1 MPQVMTVR
9 GPITPEELG
18 ITMCHVHVLSELKFS
33 EQSKPTSSM
42 TPEEIELLN
51 MPVTTEMLGQ
61 IRRHANHVCA
71 IDNNLLG
78 DIDLAITEL
87 KAYRR
92 KGGSSIVETSVVGL
106 KRDPVGLAKIAEKT
120 GINIVCGTGWYIGA
134 SHSSELQEES
144 VDDLSKIMIKELTVG
159 IDDLEIKA
167 GFIKAGLSGPTPDVP
182 FQGAEEKVL
191 RAGGRAQ
198 AALGSSMTMHPC
210 HHYGR
215 ARHLHLYLDIL
226 KEEGANLEKIYMSH
240 MEFWHDDIDYQKSL
254 LDRGITLSYD
264 QFGCE
269 EYTRPGWA
277 KAPDSSRVKAVG
289 TLVKAGYV
297 NQIVL
302 SNEVVSKFRLT
313 KYGGLGYS
321 HLLENIVP
329 DLKYFGINDEE
340 IHTMLVENPKRLLPF

>member
-9 GPITPEELG
+9 GPISPEDLG
-18 ITMCHVHVLSELKFS
+18 ITMCHVHVLSELKVS
-33 EQSKPTSSM
+33 EQSKPPSTM
-42 TPEEIELLN
+42 TPEELELLN
-51 MPVTTEMLGQ
+51 KPVTMDMLGQ

-71 IDNNLLG
+71 VDNNLLG
-78 DIDLAITEL
+78 DIDLAVTEL

-106 KRDPVGLAKIAEKT
+106 KRDPVGLAKIAEQT
-120 GINIVCGTGWYIGA
+120 GINIICGTGWYISG
-134 SHSSELQEES
+134 SQPSDLDEKS
-144 VDDLSKIMIKELTVG
+144 VEDLSKIMIRELTEG
-159 IDDLEIKA
+159 IDDLGIKA
-167 GFIKAGLSGPTPDVP
+167 GFIKSGLSGPTPDIP

-191 RAGGRAQ
+191 RAGGRTQ
-198 AALGSSMTMHPC
+198 AALGTSMTMHPC

-226 KEEGANLEKIYMSH
+226 QEEGANLEKIYMSH

-269 EYTRPGWA
+269 EYTRPGWN
-277 KAPDSSRVKAVG
+277 KAPDSARVHAVG
-289 TLVKAGYV
+289 TLVKEGYV

-313 KYGGLGYS
+313 KFGGLGYS

-329 DLKYFGINDEE
+329 DLKYYGVTDEQ
-340 IHTMLVENPKRLLPF
+340 IHTMLVVNPKKLLPF